1 MFNAKKKQS
10 IQCAVYYYILRYCIF
25 KYEFKFSTFP
35 MSKSF
40 IFPIPKKVSFCQIF
54 PVLCSDHQSLCQP
67 GMLPISLS
75 NRQLLL
81 LFFFFF
87 FETHLKLLRSDSST
101 SLTISA
107 PPPLPWSWA
116 LTFWGPQHGILPP
129 QYLLHSLINVTS
141 PNCDLA
147 GWRQEFGVGV
157 IFISG
162 SPVPTPIPKI
172 VCFHTCLFNDKTND
186 WLMKTQITGWER
198 KDKNALK

>member
-1 MFNAKKKQS
+1 MSLNFLHSPCLNPSFFPYQKRLAF
-10 IQCAVYYYILRYCIF
+10 A
-25 KYEFKFSTFP
+25 KFSL
-35 MSKSF
+35 SF
-40 IFPIPKKVSFCQIF
+40 VQI
-54 PVLCSDHQSLCQP
+54 
-67 GMLPISLS
+67 ISLS
-75 NRQLLL
+75 ASLECSPYHSQTGSSFSS
-81 LFFFFF
+81 FFFFF

>member
-1 MFNAKKKQS
+1 MFN
-10 IQCAVYYYILRYCIF
+10 IHDVYASFFPYYKRLAF
-25 KYEFKFSTFP
+25 AKFSLPFA
-35 MSKSF
+35 KS
-40 IFPIPKKVSFCQIF
+40 
-54 PVLCSDHQSLCQP
+54 
-67 GMLPISLS
+67 ISLS
-75 NRQLLL
+75 ASLECSPYHSQNSQLLL
-81 LFFFFF
+81 LIFFFL
-87 FETHLKLLRSDSST
+87 THLKLLRSDSST

-129 QYLLHSLINVTS
+129 QHLLHSLMNVMS

-162 SPVPTPIPKI
+162 SPMPTPFPKI
-172 VCFHTCLFNDKTND
+172 ICFHTCLLNDKTND